1 MHKAFGFLAPPRQ
14 SYTSVPI
21 FSKEMTMIIR
31 TFFVAVVALSVAAIS
46 STQAQTMTK
55 EQLPKAV
62 RSAFEKAYPSATL
75 KAASVE
81 KDGGKTCYE
90 LESMDGAQARDIIYA
105 ADGTVIEIEESI
117 TPTSLPTP
125 VAQALNKRFPNAPLE
140 KAEKLIRGA
149 VVTYEVVIT
158 VGKQHNE
165 VIVDEKGKILKV
177 KKA

>member
-1 MHKAFGFLAPPRQ
+1 
-14 SYTSVPI
+14 
-21 FSKEMTMIIR
+21 MTIR
-31 TFFVAVVALSVAAIS
+31 SFFVAAVALSVAAIS
-46 STQAQTMTK
+46 GTQAQTMTK

-62 RSAFEKAYPSATL
+62 VSAFEKAYPTVTL

-117 TPTSLPTP
+117 TPASLPTS
-125 VAQALNKRFPNAPLE
+125 VAQALSTRFPNAPIK

-149 VVTYEVVIT
+149 VVEYEVVIT
-158 VGKQHNE
+158 LGKQHKE